1 MCSIF
6 SIIDWTL
13 FIVLTICAGYLFIFA
28 VASLFYKEKHY
39 PQTDKRQHFLV
50 LFPAYAEDTV
60 IVNSI
65 RTFLQQDY
73 PSEYYQIVTISDH
86 QKQETIEQLQQLP
99 ITVLIANYENSSKA
113 KALQWAMNCIKEP
126 FDSVVIMDADN
137 LAPTNLLSELNK
149 IRVTGKRAIQ
159 VHRKGITN
167 NSQVSILDG
176 VSEEINNGI
185 FRKGHQVLG
194 LSSALTGSGMSFD
207 YEWFKANIG
216 KAISA
221 GEDKEL
227 EAMLLKQ
234 RIHITYSDKLYVSDK
249 KTDKQEA
256 ISNQRK
262 RWIAA
267 QFYLVFN
274 SIPDLF
280 KAIFTFNISY
290 ADKILQWMLPP
301 RLIQLAF
308 IFGFTFLALLIGGNS
323 IYQKWLI
330 LSAVQILAM
339 ILPLPTSFWNKRL
352 LSSLIHLPQ
361 LTITMFINLF
371 HLKGASKK
379 FNHTK
384 H

>member
-1 MCSIF
+1 MF

-13 FIVLTICAGYLFIFA
+13 FIILALCAGYLLIYA
-28 VASLFYKEKHY
+28 LASLFYKDKKY
-39 PQTDKRQHFLV
+39 PTTDEYHRFLV

-65 RTFLQQDY
+65 KTFLKQDY
-73 PSEYYQIVTISDH
+73 PSEYYHIVTISDH
-86 QKQETIEQLQQLP
+86 QKEETVEELQRLP
-99 ITVLIANYENSSKA
+99 ITTLIATYEDSSKA
-113 KALQWAMNCIKEP
+113 KALIFAINSVNGP
-126 FDSVVIMDADN
+126 YDTVVIMDADN

-149 IRVTGKRAIQ
+149 MRTAGKKAIQ
-159 VHRKGITN
+159 VHRKGLTN
-167 NSQVSILDG
+167 NSQISLLDG

-194 LSSALTGSGMSFD
+194 ISSALTGSGMAFD
-207 YEWFKANIG
+207 YDWFKANIT
-216 KAISA
+216 KAVSA

-234 RIHITYSDKLYVSDK
+234 RIHITYSDKLYVLDK

-301 RLIQLAF
+301 RLIQMALIFGLTFVMF
-308 IFGFTFLALLIGGNS
+308 IFNDS
-323 IYQKWLI
+323 NVYSKWLI
-330 LSAVQILAM
+330 LSVAQIAAM
-339 ILPLPTSFWNKRL
+339 LLPIPFSYWNKQL
-352 LSSLIHLPQ
+352 LSSLMRIPR
-361 LTITMFINLF
+361 LTITMLFNLF

-379 FNHTK
+379 FSHTK
-384 H
+384 HD